1 MAIDTARILGVRLIC
16 RLDSRHNRF
25 RPDNIV
31 VSLNVASSSFWRGD
45 IPSLRLENPLSLIIV
60 FVIVIGFFFDVIS
73 QVPIPMGPRL
83 YHVGMLDPFLTV

>member
-25 RPDNIV
+25 RPDNIAA
-31 VSLNVASSSFWRGD
+31 SLNVANSHLWRGD
-45 IPSLRLENPLSLIIV
+45 FLGLLLKNPLSFIIV